1 MDTLVLTASARDTG
15 KKATKATRL
24 AGNVPCVL
32 YGPHTEPVHF
42 AVPTLALRPLI
53 HTTEQHRVTVNV
65 GGESLDA
72 ILKEVVFHPVTERP
86 WHVDFQALTA
96 GETFTTTVPVVLVG
110 TPEAVKDGADLA
122 QPMNGVEL
130 RALPKDLPG
139 SIEADVSALQ
149 IGDSLHVRDLTV
161 PEGVEILTD
170 GDLTI
175 ATLQMSTLGADIEE
189 ADAELA
195 EEQAAE
201 YSEEHPE
208 TAEDADD
215 VPATEQE

>member
-15 KKATKATRL
+15 KKAAKATRAADL
-24 AGNVPCVL
+24 VPCVL

-42 AVPTLALRPLI
+42 AVPTLSLRPLI

-65 GGESLDA
+65 GGASLDA

-110 TPEAVKDGADLA
+110 TPEAVRDGADLA
-122 QPMNGVEL
+122 QPIHQVEV
-130 RALPKDLPG
+130 RALPMNLPG
-139 SIEADVSALQ
+139 SIEADVSAME
-149 IGDSLHVRDLTV
+149 IGDTFHVSQLEL
-161 PEGVEILTD
+161 PEGVEVLTD
-170 GDLTI
+170 GDLVL
-175 ATLQMSTLGADIEE
+175 ATVSMSTLGADIEE

-201 YSEEHPE
+201 FAEEHPE
-208 TAEDADD
+208 NADDADD